1 MDDINNNDNDHNTL
15 TDGSDSIALSNEMP
29 SGLVSVTSANSAPSL
44 GIQTQAPQ
52 HVTNVTLLD
61 VNSAIVGSSQYIDQ
75 GLHSPT
81 SKSLSS
87 LIGEGSKTSFQ
98 NHAAG
103 NAIVPLTTSTIET
116 CILIRDLHYEDAKLN
131 LKNIIRNDIAL
142 Q

>member
-1 MDDINNNDNDHNTL
+1 MDGTNNNDNDHNTL
-15 TDGSDSIALSNEMP
+15 TDGSDVIASSDEMP
-29 SGLVSVTSANSAPSL
+29 SGLVSVYTAPSL